1 MLWPAFSEIQFV
13 LIWLIHSSWDQIRSP
28 LGVRKGGEKTGHR
41 LFNFYHI
48 LFGFQWWLDILCGW
62 RICIDFDSWFP
73 FQFQTAA
80 LYERRRSIPLWREI
94 FKNHEVTFRSAFREF
109 NQWPPRGEAKHEIKL
124 LLLNDSHK
132 FKSCCPIFPSLMSS
146 QSDGREKL
154 RMLCCKPL
162 MFSIL
167 AL

>member
-1 MLWPAFSEIQFV
+1 MLGSDSIS
-13 LIWLIHSSWDQIRSP
+13 HSSE
-28 LGVRKGGEKTGHR
+28 GEKE
-41 LFNFYHI
+41 LDIDFSSSI
-48 LFGFQWWLDILCGW
+48 IDWISIPWWLDILCGW

-94 FKNHEVTFRSAFREF
+94 FKNHEVTFRSAFREI
-109 NQWPPRGEAKHEIKL
+109 NQWPPKRGSKTLKWSLSSWL
-124 LLLNDSHK
+124 LIILK
-132 FKSCCPIFPSLMSS
+132 VVGQFFPSLMSS

-154 RMLCCKPL
+154 RMLSCKPL

>member
-1 MLWPAFSEIQFV
+1 MLGLDNISYRRVQK
-13 LIWLIHSSWDQIRSP
+13 
-28 LGVRKGGEKTGHR
+28 RKKTGHR
-41 LFNFYHI
+41 FINFYHI
-48 LFGFQWWLDILCGW
+48 RLDFEWWLDTLCGW

-80 LYERRRSIPLWREI
+80 LYVRRRSIPLWREI

-109 NQWPPRGEAKHEIKL
+109 NQWPPKRGGKTLINWSLSSWTLIILKVVGQ
-124 LLLNDSHK
+124 
-132 FKSCCPIFPSLMSS
+132 FFPSLMSS

-154 RMLCCKPL
+154 RMLSCKPL